1 MEIVLALIIVA
12 MFLLAV
18 YAEGRHTAG
27 SGMRVVSWE
36 EFARQYRLDL
46 EVDRAKVTKT

>member
-1 MEIVLALIIVA
+1 MEIVLALITVA

-18 YAEGRHTAG
+18 YAEGRHKAG

-46 EVDRAKVTKT
+46 EVDRAGVTET